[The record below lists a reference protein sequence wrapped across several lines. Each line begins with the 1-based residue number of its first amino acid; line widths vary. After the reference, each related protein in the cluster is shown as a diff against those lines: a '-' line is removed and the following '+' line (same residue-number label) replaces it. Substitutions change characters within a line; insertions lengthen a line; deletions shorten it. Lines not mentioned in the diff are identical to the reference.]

1 MSKFERE
8 EVDRAFQEF
17 YHVGCVAEDW
27 VAWARMFTEDCHYVE
42 HFWGTL
48 QGRAEV
54 EAWIEPVMAGVPEI
68 YTVLDWYMI
77 DADRVVWHLQNRRD
91 NPDPDGPPYFDFA
104 GLSVAQY
111 AGNGRW
117 SHEEDYWDVKGARET
132 ARLYADA
139 VARTGTALEDR
150 LTRRYWPKGPAFART
165 DAPPAPSWLHKRG
178 IRPITKPRELRE
190 ILAEVRGTS

>member
-1 MSKFERE
+1 VSKFERE

-17 YHVGCVAEDW
+17 YHVGCVTEDW
-27 VAWARMFTEDCHYVE
+27 IGWARMFTDDCNYVE

-48 QGRAEV
+48 HGCHEV

-77 DADRVVWHLQNRRD
+77 DGDRVVWHLQNRRD

-104 GLSVAQY
+104 GLSVAEY
-111 AGNGRW
+111 AGDGRW

-139 VARTGTALEDR
+139 VARTGATLEDR
-150 LTRRYWPKGPAFART
+150 LTRRHWPAGPPFARSS
-165 DAPPAPSWLHKRG
+165 APPSPSWLGKRG

-190 ILAEVRGTS
+190 ILVNVRGSG